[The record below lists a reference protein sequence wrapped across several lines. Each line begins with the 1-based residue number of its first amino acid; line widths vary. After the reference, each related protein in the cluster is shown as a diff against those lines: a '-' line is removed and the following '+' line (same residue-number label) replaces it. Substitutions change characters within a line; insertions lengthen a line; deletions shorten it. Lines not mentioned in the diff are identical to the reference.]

1 MISLAKPD
9 KNVNRENHPNSV
21 PVAIEPISVPAGNP
35 SEDRSIPECSPHP
48 MFHHFLAL
56 AVLRK
61 QRACAE
67 KILREIGGLQYF
79 TLEGRMYTTS
89 KEIARFYRVPM
100 KSISHFRTASH
111 IVVKD
116 DIMKHSGTASSAG
129 ILDRLRKSGVRATV
143 SNRGSVKI
151 VTLLDDSGWVFKLN
165 AARNA
170 LWDANAIL
178 AIGVLLSRSNRY
190 IVPNAAK
197 AYDLTSHSYY
207 SDIARKLKNKFYGTE
222 EQQEIQEPKTTSEGR
237 NSGLVRIAASSDGE
251 SMDVNR
257 TTAELIAQLVGT
269 MLEET
274 VEKTVKKMVDEG
286 YLIKYDKKK

>member
-9 KNVNRENHPNSV
+9 KKVNRENHPNSV
-21 PVAIEPISVPAGNP
+21 PVSINPVSVPAGT
-35 SEDRSIPECSPHP
+35 SGKDRSIPECSPHP
-48 MFHHFLAL
+48 TFHHFLAL
-56 AVLRK
+56 AILRK

-100 KSISHFRTASH
+100 KQISHLRTESH

-116 DIMKHSGTASSAG
+116 DILKHSGTISSAG
-129 ILDRLRKSGVRATV
+129 IIDRLRKSGVRATV
-143 SNRGSVKI
+143 SDRGPIKI
-151 VTLLDDSGWVFKLN
+151 VTLLDDSGWVFELN

-178 AIGVLLSRSNRY
+178 ALGVLLSRSRRY

-207 SDIARKLKNKFYGTE
+207 ADIARKLKNKFYGTE
-222 EQQEIQEPKTTSEGR
+222 EQQEIREPHTASESH
-237 NSGLVRIAASSDGE
+237 NSGLVRIAASSEGE
-251 SMDVNR
+251 SVDANR

-286 YLIKYDKKK
+286 YLIRYDSKK